1 MPVLRHARVVLPG
14 CVVEDGWL
22 ATDGALIR
30 AVGGPGDPI
39 PAAADEI
46 GAALDLKG
54 RHLVPGFIDMHV
66 HGGGGGAFSSGQ
78 VEQAKHAIAFHQGHG
93 TTTIVASTVTGAL
106 DDLERYIG
114 ELAGLVEDGRLAG
127 IHLEG
132 PFIARSRCGAHDPSL
147 LRDPDPASVRRLL
160 KAGHGT
166 VSMVTLAP
174 ELPDGLAA
182 TALLADSGVIAAF
195 GHTDATY
202 TQANQAIGRGARVAT
217 HVFNAMRPVHHR
229 EPGPVTAALEHE
241 DVFVELVN
249 DGLHVHPSVVSLVF
263 AAAGAHRVAL
273 ITDAMEAAGA
283 PEGRYPLGPLTVEVA
298 NGAVRVAG
306 TDTLAGSTLTMDQAF
321 RNTVREVGVPIEQA
335 AVSASLT
342 PARALGLADRVG
354 SLEPGK
360 SADLV
365 VLDDDLRV
373 EAVMRRGEWVH
384 GAV

>member
-14 CVVEDGWL
+14 AVVEDGWL
-22 ATDGALIR
+22 ATDGGLIR

-39 PAAADEI
+39 PATPDEI
-46 GAALDLKG
+46 GAALDLRG
-54 RHLVPGFIDMHV
+54 RYIVPGFVDMHV

-78 VEQAKHAIAFHQGHG
+78 VAQAREAIAFHRGHG

-114 ELAGLVEDGRLAG
+114 ELAGLVEDGEIAG

-147 LRDPDPASVRRLL
+147 LRDPDPASIHRLL

-182 TALLADSGVIAAF
+182 TAQLADSGVIAAF

-202 TQANQAIGRGARVAT
+202 AQANQAIGRGARVAT

-229 EPGPVTAALEHE
+229 EPGPVTAALENE
-241 DVFVELVN
+241 DVLVEMVN

-283 PEGRYPLGPLTVEVA
+283 PDGRYPLGPLTVEVA
-298 NGAVRVAG
+298 NGVVRVAG

-321 RNTVREVGVPIEQA
+321 RNTVHEVGIPITQA
-335 AVSASLT
+335 AISASLS
-342 PARALGLADRVG
+342 PARALGLADRIG

-360 SADLV
+360 AADLV

-373 EAVMRRGEWVH
+373 EAVMRHGLWVH
-384 GAV
+384 GSV